1 MNFAALMM
9 LQIEFPKWI
18 KPVFLELGPVQLRWY
33 GLMYMI
39 SFVAGYFLLKRLV
52 KSKKL
57 AMTTD
62 DLYDLLFFLILGVM
76 VGGRIGYVPLLRFR
90 QLYSAAPLKSSTSGR
105 VECRSTGDLWG
116 VVLATVFLC
125 WRRGWNFWEISDLVC
140 AGFPI
145 GLGLVRLGNFINGE
159 LYGRQTT
166 VPWGMI
172 FPAGGDVVR
181 HPSQLYE
188 ALLEGL
194 VLFVIVQWLY
204 RKNLYPGTVTWALI
218 GFYGLFRFLVEF
230 VREPDAH
237 IGFDLGPFTRGQL
250 LTFPMMVVGLVM
262 FVIYARRRPPEK
274 SHRPSKSRAH

>member
-1 MNFAALMM
+1 MNFAAIMM

-52 KSKKL
+52 KLKKL
-57 AMTTD
+57 ALTTD

-76 VGGRIGYVPLLRFR
+76 IGGRIGYVLFYDFSSYIQRPIEI
-90 QLYSAAPLKSSTSGR
+90 LYIWQGGMSFHG
-105 VECRSTGDLWG
+105 GFIG
-116 VVLATVFLC
+116 VVLATLFLC
-125 WRRGWNFWEISDLVC
+125 WRRGWKFWEISDLVC

-159 LYGRQTT
+159 LYGRVTT
-166 VPWGMI
+166 LPWGVI
-172 FPAGGDVVR
+172 FPAGGDMPR
-181 HPSQLYE
+181 HPSQIYE

-194 VLFVIVQWLY
+194 VLFLIVQWLY
-204 RKNLYPGTVTWALI
+204 RKNLPPGTVTWALI
-218 GFYGLFRFLVEF
+218 GCYGLFRFLVEF

-250 LTFPMMVVGLVM
+250 LTFPMMIIGLVL
-262 FVIYARRRPPEK
+262 FFIFARRHPPEK

>member
-1 MNFAALMM
+1 MI
-9 LQIEFPKWI
+9 LQLPFPNI
-18 KPVFLELGPVQLRWY
+18 DPVFLHLGPIQLRWY

-39 SFVAGYFLLKRLV
+39 SFIAGYFLLKRLA
-52 KSKKL
+52 KLKKL
-57 AMTTD
+57 AMSTD

-76 VGGRIGYVPLLRFR
+76 VGGRLGYVLFYDLGSYLQRPIEI
-90 QLYSAAPLKSSTSGR
+90 LYIWQGGMSFHGGF
-105 VECRSTGDLWG
+105 VG
-116 VVLATVFLC
+116 VLLATLLLC
-125 WRRGWNFWEISDLVC
+125 KRRKWSFWATADLVC
-140 AGFPI
+140 AAVPI

-194 VLFVIVQWLY
+194 VLFLIVQWLF
-204 RKNLYPGTVTWALI
+204 RKNLYPGTVAWGLI
-218 GFYGLFRFLVEF
+218 GFYGVFRFLLEF

-237 IGFDLGPFTRGQL
+237 IGLDLPPFTRGQL
-250 LTFPMMVVGLVM
+250 LTLPMLAGLAMMVI
-262 FVIYARRRPPEK
+262 FARRHLPEK
-274 SHRPSKSRAH
+274 SHRPSKSRAQ